1 MRCGSLDP
9 ATGGHFFTGSKPARR
24 LRQLPAA
31 CYDRRPTMP
40 RHPSLSSAIAG
51 LSADVYSAL
60 AERARRRGGK
70 VHPLHVGDTYL
81 DPPEG
86 ARAEAQRTADH
97 PRLHNYAPVQ
107 GEPALL
113 SAIHRRL
120 ARRGLDVDPGCV
132 QVMPGATTGL
142 AVVLAGLLDPGDE
155 LLLPSPFWPLI
166 RGLAATRGCTAVEVP
181 FFMRLDEQGF
191 DPEAVLEQ
199 AVTARTAAI
208 YVNTPH
214 NPTGRVLPDEVVEAI
229 ARVARRHD
237 LWVIADDAYEDLVY
251 GPPHRPLWLRADLAD
266 RVVAS
271 HTLSKSYAFAGGRV
285 GWVHG
290 PPDAMR
296 AIRGVQVFNAYCAPR
311 PMQLGAARALDEGD
325 GWLAET
331 RRLYGAAGAEAAAA
345 LGLAPPEAGTFLF
358 FDGARYFRHGEGL
371 PGFLERCCDAGVL
384 LTPGP
389 AAGRDYGSWV
399 RLCFTAV
406 PPGELADALARLA
419 SVLGRGG

>member
-1 MRCGSLDP
+1 
-9 ATGGHFFTGSKPARR
+9 
-24 LRQLPAA
+24 
-31 CYDRRPTMP
+31 MP
-40 RHPSLSSAIAG
+40 RHPSLSATAAG

-70 VHPLHVGDTYL
+70 IHPLHVGDTYL
-81 DPPEG
+81 EPPAG

-97 PRLHNYAPVQ
+97 PRLHNYAAVQ

-113 SAIHRRL
+113 DAIRRRL
-120 ARRGLDVDPGCV
+120 STRHGLALDPECV

-142 AVVLAGLLDPGDE
+142 AVVLAALLDPGDE

-166 RGLAATRGCTAVEVP
+166 RGIASTRGCTPVEVP
-181 FFMRLDEQGF
+181 FFTRLGEPGF
-191 DPEAVLEQ
+191 DPEAALEQ
-199 AVTARTAAI
+199 AVTPRTGAI

-214 NPTGRVLPDEVVEAI
+214 NPTGRVLPEQVIETI

-251 GPPHRPLWLRADLAD
+251 GPPHHPLWLRAELAD
-266 RVVAS
+266 RTVAS
-271 HTLSKSYAFAGGRV
+271 HTFSKSYAFAGGRV

-290 PPDAMR
+290 PPAAMR

-311 PMQLGAARALDEGD
+311 PMQLGAARALEEGEA
-325 GWLAET
+325 WLAET
-331 RRLYGAAGAEAAAA
+331 RRLYARAGAEAAAA
-345 LGLAPPEAGTFLF
+345 LGLPAPEAGTFLF
-358 FDGARYFRHGEGL
+358 LDAAPHFRHGEDL
-371 PGFLERCCDAGVL
+371 RGFLERCLDAGVL

-389 AAGRDYGSWV
+389 AAGRDYATWV

-406 PPGELADALARLA
+406 PPGELSDALGRLA
-419 SVLGRGG
+419 GVLGRGD